1 MMILSQWFTNK
12 SIHNKLVAL
21 CILSSAL
28 LASPTGLAVYQ
39 PGTQKPV
46 PPDRI
51 LVGGT
56 TRGCSGGDMPLTV
69 LAPRNYMGRTISRH
83 PTLAWFVPPD
93 SVAKRIEV
101 TIYEWVPGGNFKEVS
116 KTPLQS
122 TPGVMNL
129 SPFSQNE
136 PGLQLGKEYLW
147 QVVLRCDPDNQ
158 SGDLLSRA
166 SFEVVKMPT
175 TMLQTKL
182 NKAINSV
189 EKTEIYAEEGLWYDA
204 LGEALKLAKASKLGE
219 VGSTLLNDLAKSEA
233 LKTISALPSKE
244 RIAAEKQVEDLR
256 QIARNAR

>member
-1 MMILSQWFTNK
+1 MILSQWFTNK
-12 SIHNKLVAL
+12 SINNKLVAL
-21 CILSSAL
+21 CILSSAS
-28 LASPTGLAVYQ
+28 LASPVGLAVYQ

-69 LAPRNYMGRTISRH
+69 LASRNYMGRTISGH

-93 SVAKRIEV
+93 SVAKPIEV
-101 TIYEWVPGGNFKEVS
+101 IIYEWLPGGKSKEVS

-136 PGLQLGKEYLW
+136 PGLQPGKEYSW
-147 QVVLRCDPDNQ
+147 QVVLRCDPD
-158 SGDLLSRA
+158 SRSADLVSRA
-166 SFEVVKMPT
+166 SFQVVRMPT

-189 EKTEIYAEEGLWYDA
+189 EKTKIYAKEGLWYDA

-219 VGSTLLNDLAKSEA
+219 VGSTLLNDLTEYEA
-233 LKTISALPSKE
+233 PTIIPTLLPQE
-244 RIAAEKQVEDLR
+244 RSTAEKQVEDLR

>member
-12 SIHNKLVAL
+12 SINNKLVAL

-28 LASPTGLAVYQ
+28 LASPAGLAVYQ

-46 PPDRI
+46 PPDLI
-51 LVGGT
+51 SGGGT

-69 LAPRNYMGRTISRH
+69 LASRNYMGRTISKH
-83 PTLAWFVPPD
+83 PALAWFVPQD
-93 SVAKRIEV
+93 SVAKPIEV
-101 TIYEWVPGGNFKEVS
+101 IIYEWLPGGNYKEVS

-136 PGLQLGKEYLW
+136 PGLQPGKEYSW
-147 QVVLRCDPDNQ
+147 QVVLHCDPDNR
-158 SGDLLSRA
+158 SADIVSRA
-166 SFEVVKMPT
+166 SFKVVRMPT

-189 EKTEIYAEEGLWYDA
+189 EKTKIYAKEGLWYDA

-219 VGSTLLNDLAKSEA
+219 LGSTLLNNLAEYEA
-233 LKTISALPSKE
+233 PTTIPTLLPQE
-244 RIAAEKQVEDLR
+244 RSAAEKQVEDLR